1 MRTSNEIR
9 VVDAAPRDQLNQQK
23 RDFDSYTLQSLNV
36 RTRKNQT
43 VGPYAENNAYLLSG
57 ERHVLGTEVNGTRYD
72 GVPGCIID
80 KDVTTFTVD
89 TTTCQ
94 GMDFRGQVSIAA
106 TASVVF
112 TNCRF
117 SNTVAMTAG
126 ARAHFVGCYFYEQG
140 SVNNSGVAANAYIVG
155 CVRKSGI
162 ANVNVTTIA
171 ETT

>member
-9 VVDAAPRDQLNQQK
+9 VVDAPPRDQLNQQK
-23 RDFDSYTLQSLNV
+23 RDFDSYMLTTLNV
-36 RTRKNQT
+36 RTKKNQSP
-43 VGPYAENNAYLLSG
+43 GPLAENNAFLLSS
-57 ERHVLGTEVNGTRYD
+57 ERHVLGTELNGTRYD
-72 GVPGCIID
+72 GVPGAIID

-89 TTTCQ
+89 ATTCQ
-94 GMDFRGQVSIAA
+94 GLDFRGAVSISAA
-106 TASVVF
+106 ASVIF

-117 SNTVAMTAG
+117 SATVAMTAG

-140 SVNNSGVAANAYIVG
+140 SVNNAGVPANAYIIG

-162 ANVNVTTIA
+162 ANINVTTIS